1 MKSKEEIW
9 TAYYNE
15 EITYQELL
23 ELLFELNT
31 WENTQTG

>member
-1 MKSKEEIW
+1 MMSKEEIW
-9 TAYYNE
+9 AAYYNE

-31 WENTQTG
+31 RENTQTG